1 MAITSNDFRAAFINE
16 WQRIVQEH
24 PYEITDTY
32 ENDTAWTEFMLSS
45 DGFLR
50 RVMENMSNRQQL
62 KLSFHRDWNN
72 YDCVYLSGD
81 KSAGVESDASRS
93 ESRVEVVIVH
103 ENIFS
108 DIDTEMARLINSEAP
123 LKVLIT
129 YAPYQADQGVNKN
142 PSAIG
147 SKLTDTWRSVDDSG
161 HLIAEDSEFLV
172 IIGDREKKTDQIS
185 DITWNWVA
193 RGEAKPDPL
202 NDIHDIG

>member
-1 MAITSNDFRAAFINE
+1 MAITMNDFCAAFINE
-16 WQRIVQEH
+16 WRRIGQEH

-45 DGFLR
+45 DGFLEK
-50 RVMENMSNRQQL
+50 VMKNISGKKQL

-72 YDCVYLSGD
+72 YDCAYLSGD
-81 KSAGVESDASRS
+81 ENAVVDSDASRP
-93 ESRVEVVIVH
+93 ESRVEIVIEH

-108 DIDTEMARLINSEAP
+108 DIDTEMAKLIQIEAP

-142 PSAIG
+142 PSAIRN
-147 SKLTDTWRSVDDSG
+147 KLTDTWKSIDDSG
-161 HLIAEDSEFLV
+161 HLMAEDSEFLV

-185 DITWNWVA
+185 DIAWNWVA
-193 RGEAKPDPL
+193 RGGANPDPL
-202 NDIHDIG
+202 R

>member
-1 MAITSNDFRAAFINE
+1 MAITSNDFRAAFLNE
-16 WQRIVQEH
+16 WQGIGQEH

-50 RVMENMSNRQQL
+50 RVMENISGRKQL
-62 KLSFHRDWNN
+62 QLSFHRDWNN

-81 KSAGVESDASRS
+81 ENAVVDSDASRP
-93 ESRVEVVIVH
+93 ESWVAVVIEH

-108 DIDTEMARLINSEAP
+108 DIDTEMAKLIHIEAP

-142 PSAIG
+142 PSAIRN
-147 SKLTDTWRSVDDSG
+147 KLTDTWKSVDDSG
-161 HLIAEDSEFLV
+161 HLVAEDSEFLV
-172 IIGDREKKTDQIS
+172 IIGDREKKTDLIS
-185 DITWNWVA
+185 DITWSWVA
-193 RGEAKPDPL
+193 RGEANPDPL
-202 NDIHDIG
+202 R